1 MKYTNRLCISFSSP
15 NPRLWLKSNEFLG
28 SGGLVLVLN
37 TSSKLELLKDDV
49 KEPNLNWSSWLLKLI
64 LSWDSDS
71 SLLFMGSNF
80 PPSIASSIPSWNV
93 THLGLSASLLAIF
106 QCCKRKKKNIYR
118 MSQQK
123 LFLLIWKIYPFAN
136 VKFFGHLQ
144 TWKYFPFQKC
154 YEARAEIC
162 QKFGWLFGRFE
173 TTKISFRD

>member
-37 TSSKLELLKDDV
+37 TSSRLELLKDEV

-106 QCCKRKKKNIYR
+106 QCCKRKKEHLQDESAEAISSVMEKYIHLQMWN
-118 MSQQK
+118 S
-123 LFLLIWKIYPFAN
+123 LVIWKCENISHLWN
-136 VKFFGHLQ
+136 VTHFGLSASLLAIFQCCKNRKEHLQ
-144 TWKYFPFQKC
+144 
-154 YEARAEIC
+154 
-162 QKFGWLFGRFE
+162 
-173 TTKISFRD
+173 D

>member
-37 TSSKLELLKDDV
+37 TSSRLELLKDDV

-106 QCCKRKKKNIYR
+106 QCCKRKKGTFTGWVSKSYFFYYGK
-118 MSQQK
+118 M
-123 LFLLIWKIYPFAN
+123 YPLCAS
-136 VKFFGHLQ
+136 VKFFGHFENM
-144 TWKYFPFQKC
+144 KIFPKS
-154 YEARAEIC
+154 EM
-162 QKFGWLFGRFE
+162 
-173 TTKISFRD
+173 